1 MFLRPSSLLLHPLRT
16 TSNDMRYVERMR
28 LLEYWGIKDTAL
40 TSEFRRSQFL
50 VMIDRKPL
58 VRRKGSSIQLPSHS
72 YPELQKSL
80 GEYGFLFD
88 TSNTCL
94 LDAIDGPNNEV
105 KDDVLRELGR
115 CLDAQFV
122 DIRTAML
129 GISSERERNILAKFQ
144 SLSKWSR
151 TYLRCPKCGA
161 PLKMRVSKTGATCHT
176 CPQVY
181 YPTCSPVAITL
192 VSDPTD
198 SHALL
203 VRHKGSPPAMYTAL
217 AGFAQPGESLDE
229 CCRREVAE
237 EVGLPVSKVMSLNR
251 TQPWPMPNSSLMC
264 AYYAVADMSLK
275 IDACPTELE
284 SARWFSRE
292 EVAAALLR
300 TLSDP
305 LLKGIPRDVNERQ
318 KLLYIPPHGAI
329 AHQMIKAWVEQQ
341 PPA

>member
-1 MFLRPSSLLLHPLRT
+1 
-16 TSNDMRYVERMR
+16 
-28 LLEYWGIKDTAL
+28 
-40 TSEFRRSQFL
+40 
-50 VMIDRKPL
+50 
-58 VRRKGSSIQLPSHS
+58 
-72 YPELQKSL
+72 
-80 GEYGFLFD
+80 
-88 TSNTCL
+88 
-94 LDAIDGPNNEV
+94 
-105 KDDVLRELGR
+105 
-115 CLDAQFV
+115 
-122 DIRTAML
+122 ML